1 MAWHAYDAYM
11 MECFRSVGVLDNDP
25 LALRM
30 MNAVLHT
37 NGNIKLVWLERNP
50 TLAMQSC
57 LVESTRP
64 GVLVLDM
71 ALDGISGIQVCAEL
85 RQVVNSVRVIGV
97 TAYRP
102 EVYMAD
108 ALACGM
114 ETVVSKMRMDDLIT
128 AILREEMRPREPDRE
143 RKISEEGLPTLSPR
157 ELEVLRCFS
166 DGLDSGETMKRLN
179 IGRSTLAS
187 YEHRAFDKLGAH
199 NRVEAVAICIRSRLI
214 T

>member
-1 MAWHAYDAYM
+1 M

-30 MNAVLHT
+30 MKAVFHT

-50 TLAMQSC
+50 AVAMQSC
-57 LVESTRP
+57 QIESTRP
-64 GVLVLDM
+64 SVLVLDM
-71 ALDGISGIQVCAEL
+71 ALDGISGVQVCTKL

-102 EVYMAD
+102 DVYMAD

-114 ETVVSKMRMDDLIT
+114 ETVVSKMRMSDLIT
-128 AILREEMRPREPDRE
+128 AIFREKMQPWEPDRG
-143 RKISEEGLPTLSPR
+143 RQIVEECLPTLSPR

-166 DGLDSGETMKRLN
+166 DGLNSVETMQRLN